1 MKKLSIEIKWALIFV
16 AMMLIWM
23 VFEKS
28 MGWHD
33 EKIAD
38 HATYTNLVAIPSIL
52 IYVFALRDKK
62 KNFYGGYL
70 SFKQGFVSGMIITLI
85 VAMLTPLS
93 QYITS
98 TYITP
103 DYFSNVIEYSVST
116 GIMERSAA
124 KEFFNLK
131 SYIIQATIGA
141 FIMGLITSLVVAF
154 LVKSKKGTPM
164 PSAS

>member
-1 MKKLSIEIKWALIFV
+1 
-16 AMMLIWM
+16 MMLIWM
-23 VFEKS
+23 VFEKA

-38 HATYTNLVAIPSIL
+38 HATYTNLVAIPSVL
-52 IYVFALRDKK
+52 IYVLALRDKK
-62 KNFYGGYL
+62 RNFYRGQL
-70 SFKQGFVSGMIITLI
+70 SFNQGLPSGFIITLI
-85 VAMLTPLS
+85 VVLLTPLS
-93 QYITS
+93 QFVIS

-103 DYFSNVIEYSVST
+103 HFFSHMIEYSVST

-124 KEFFNLK
+124 EEFFNLK

-154 LVKSKKGTPM
+154 LVKSKKDTPM
-164 PSAS
+164 PSAC